1 MSELRKIYRT
11 TIRDV
16 ESQVVIDTMFIPKAL
31 LPDEV
36 RDNAFKAL
44 RATSR
49 AFGLAL
55 RDREPK
61 QYGEGEFTSDDLAEA
76 LSITGFLAADLFE
89 RDDIIAA
96 EMSAAKMTAIAG
108 LVGTGVTMGT
118 IAAAAATGPVV
129 LLYCGAGILVV
140 AVGVLVVGGAF
151 KWLGY

>member
-1 MSELRKIYRT
+1 MTELKKIYRT

-16 ESQVVIDTMFIPKAL
+16 ESQVVIDTMFIPRAL

-49 AFGLAL
+49 AFGLSL
-55 RDREPK
+55 RDQEPR
-61 QYGEGEFTSDDLAEA
+61 QYGEGEFTSDDLVTE
-76 LSITGFLAADLFE
+76 LNITGFLAADLFE
-89 RDDIIAA
+89 RKDIIVA

-108 LVGTGVTMGT
+108 LVAGGVRVGT
-118 IAAAAATGPVV
+118 IAAGAATGPVL
-129 LLYCGAGILVV
+129 LLYCGAGMLVV
-140 AVGVLVVGGAF
+140 AVGVLVIGGAL

>member
-1 MSELRKIYRT
+1 MSELRKVDRT

-49 AFGLAL
+49 AFGLPL
-55 RDREPK
+55 RDQEPK

-76 LSITGFLAADLFE
+76 LNITGFLAADLFE

-108 LVGTGVTMGT
+108 LIGTGVTIGT
-118 IAAAAATGPVV
+118 IAAAAAT
-129 LLYCGAGILVV
+129 
-140 AVGVLVVGGAF
+140 
-151 KWLGY
+151 